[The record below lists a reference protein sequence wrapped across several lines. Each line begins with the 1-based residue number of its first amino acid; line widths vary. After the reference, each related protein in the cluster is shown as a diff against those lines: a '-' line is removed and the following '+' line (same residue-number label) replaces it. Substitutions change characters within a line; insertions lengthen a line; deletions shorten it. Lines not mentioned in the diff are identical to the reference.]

1 MIETYEFGAM
11 VVDGR
16 KYSADLII
24 LPRKINSVWW
34 RKEGH
39 KLALEDLENVFK
51 EDIET
56 LVIGT
61 GFHGLMKVQE
71 DVIEAARLKGLSL
84 HIEKTKKAAEIFNQ
98 LSSQKKTAGA
108 FHLTC

>member
-1 MIETYEFGAM
+1 MIESYDFGAM
-11 VVDGR
+11 VVDGQ

-24 LPRKINSVWW
+24 SPLKVESSWW

-39 KLALEDLENVFK
+39 KLALEDLAEVFK
-51 EDIET
+51 EEIED
-56 LVIGT
+56 LVVGT
-61 GFHGLMKVQE
+61 GFFGLMKVQE

-84 HIEKTKKAAEIFNQ
+84 HIEKTKKAAQIFNE
-98 LSSQKKTAGA
+98 LFSRKKTAGA